1 MRQRCHLV
9 GMFSYAVQRVLG
21 MSQNGCLRISRP
33 LAVAHHGRAAR
44 CRSGGDRVLV
54 AGSTQEAI
62 VAAACGPALRTPCCP
77 STASSRLSWQLHS
90 VLSRWLLRTNGR
102 ATRCRCGGDRV
113 LVAVST
119 QEAIVAA
126 ACGPALRT
134 PCCPSAASVRLSWQ
148 LHSVQAPVLGNC
160 GSRELEPKCQI
171 PMFSSLYI
179 PAPDRPPKS
188 LSQSA

>member
-1 MRQRCHLV
+1 
-9 GMFSYAVQRVLG
+9 

-90 VLSRWLLRTNGR
+90 VLSRWQLRTNGR

-113 LVAVST
+113 LVAGST
-119 QEAIVAA
+119 QEGHSGCGVRPRPLHALLPQRRECAA
-126 ACGPALRT
+126 LLAAPFGPGRSPPGPRQPQTSPLL
-134 PCCPSAASVRLSWQ
+134 PPF
-148 LHSVQAPVLGNC
+148 HIGIF
-160 GSRELEPKCQI
+160 LEPEGLK
-171 PMFSSLYI
+171 L
-179 PAPDRPPKS
+179 A
-188 LSQSA
+188 